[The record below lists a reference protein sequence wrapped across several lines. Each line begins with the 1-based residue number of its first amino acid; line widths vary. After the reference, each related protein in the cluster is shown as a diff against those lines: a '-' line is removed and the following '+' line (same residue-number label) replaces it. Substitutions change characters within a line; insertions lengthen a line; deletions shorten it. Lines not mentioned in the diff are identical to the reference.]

1 METTALTNVER
12 LRTESLQLS
21 AKDRAALA
29 HDLITSLDQEATSE
43 EDDFQGVALGED
55 LTAEWAA
62 IARER
67 SRQLDAGEAKAID
80 WREAMAH
87 IRSSLNGQATE
98 GKSTP

>member
-1 METTALTNVER
+1 METIALTNVER
-12 LRTESLQLS
+12 LRAEALQLS
-21 AKDRAALA
+21 AKDRATLA
-29 HDLITSLDQEATSE
+29 HDLITRFDQDATSE
-43 EDDFQGVALGED
+43 EDDLQGVALDED

-87 IRSSLNGQATE
+87 IRSALNGQATE
-98 GKSTP
+98 GKTTP